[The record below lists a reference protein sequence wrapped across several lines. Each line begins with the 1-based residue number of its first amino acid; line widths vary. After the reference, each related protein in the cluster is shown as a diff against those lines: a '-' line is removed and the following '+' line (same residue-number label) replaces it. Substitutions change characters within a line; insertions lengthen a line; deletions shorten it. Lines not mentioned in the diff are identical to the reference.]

1 MGNIG
6 IQSIDFLL
14 LFLSNYHH
22 FSLYLLISSRY
33 STARYFATNFGVIP
47 CWTMFFVFMCSYFLL
62 SGAVHIDDITVL
74 GCGAISWKPP
84 RDTGGEL
91 PGYIVRFF
99 DGATYDTSRSED
111 REIQRSFVDD
121 PGRQWAIA
129 ENLPSGRTV
138 YADVGAEYALIW
150 L

>member
-1 MGNIG
+1 M
-6 IQSIDFLL
+6 FLHVL
-14 LFLSNYHH
+14 
-22 FSLYLLISSRY
+22 
-33 STARYFATNFGVIP
+33 
-47 CWTMFFVFMCSYFLL
+47 LL
-62 SGAVHIDDITVL
+62 SGTVHIDDITVL

-84 RDTGGEL
+84 QDTGGEL

-99 DGATYDTSRSED
+99 DGATYETSRSED

-121 PGRQWAIA
+121 PGRQWAIS

>member
-1 MGNIG
+1 MFNNVL
-6 IQSIDFLL
+6 STFMFL
-14 LFLSNYHH
+14 H
-22 FSLYLLISSRY
+22 
-33 STARYFATNFGVIP
+33 V
-47 CWTMFFVFMCSYFLL
+47 FLL
-62 SGAVHIDDITVL
+62 SGAVYIDDITVL
-74 GCGAISWKPP
+74 GCGVISWKPP
-84 RDTGGEL
+84 RDSGGEL

-99 DGATYDTSRSED
+99 DGVTYENSGGYK
-111 REIQRSFVDD
+111 EIQRSFVDD

>member
-1 MGNIG
+1 MYCHV
-6 IQSIDFLL
+6 SSRLL
-14 LFLSNYHH
+14 L
-22 FSLYLLISSRY
+22 
-33 STARYFATNFGVIP
+33 P
-47 CWTMFFVFMCSYFLL
+47 
-62 SGAVHIDDITVL
+62 GAVHIDDITVL
-74 GCGAISWKPP
+74 GCGAISWEPP

-99 DGATYDTSRSED
+99 DGATYETSGYS
-111 REIQRSFVDD
+111 EIQRSFVND

-138 YADVGAEYALIW
+138 YADVGAENALIW